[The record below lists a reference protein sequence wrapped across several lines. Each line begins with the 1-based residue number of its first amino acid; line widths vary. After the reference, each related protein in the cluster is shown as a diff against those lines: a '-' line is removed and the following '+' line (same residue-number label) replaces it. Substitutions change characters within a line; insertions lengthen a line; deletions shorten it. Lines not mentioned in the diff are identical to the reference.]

1 MAIDEDFSLLEQ
13 VFESLEGDGISYKES
28 FISAETFKNKNPQ
41 KLGELIEETALILE
55 ERTRRIEFEEWEE
68 TGEDMPFNTLYIAIQ
83 RIRELGGF
91 IKKLEK
97 VESSDLDWKFIG
109 ELIRVIASL
118 LNHINKTR

>member
-1 MAIDEDFSLLEQ
+1 MAINEDFSTIENAF
-13 VFESLEGDGISYKES
+13 VSLEGDGISYKEA
-28 FISAETFKNKNPQ
+28 FISAETFKNKNPK

-55 ERTRRIEFEEWEE
+55 ERARRIEFEEWEE
-68 TGEDMPFNTLYIAIQ
+68 TGEDMPYNTLYIAIQ

-97 VESSDLDWKFIG
+97 IESSDLDWKLIG

>member
-1 MAIDEDFSLLEQ
+1 MAINEDFRPIENA
-13 VFESLEGDGISYKES
+13 FASLEGDGISYKEA
-28 FISAETFKNKNPQ
+28 FISAETFKNKNPI
-41 KLGELIEETALILE
+41 KLGELIEETSLILQ
-55 ERTRRIEFEEWEE
+55 ERARRIEFEEWEE
-68 TGEDMPFNTLYIAIQ
+68 TGEDMPYNTLHIAIQ

-97 VESSDLDWKFIG
+97 VESCDLDWKLIG

>member
-1 MAIDEDFSLLEQ
+1 MATNEDFNSIEEA
-13 VFESLEGDGISYKES
+13 FSRLEGDGISYKEA

-41 KLGELIEETALILE
+41 KLGELIEETSLILE

-68 TGEDMPFNTLYIAIQ
+68 TGEDMPYNTLYLAIQ

-91 IKKLEK
+91 IKKLER
-97 VESSDLDWKFIG
+97 VEISALDWKLIG
-109 ELIRVIASL
+109 ELVRVIASL